1 MIKIE
6 DIEPGK
12 SYACKYIDLTG
23 TECVAVIHTR
33 DTAAKLVEVC
43 DVESQMMMTLAYE
56 NIFDVDTV
64 IWQEQKI

>member
-33 DTAAKLVEVC
+33 DTAAKLVE
-43 DVESQMMMTLAYE
+43 ESTKVTIGGGGTRFPVNSSGE
-56 NIFDVDTV
+56 RGV
-64 IWQEQKI
+64 